1 MYINL
6 PFDIKAQDL
15 LQRDKVVTGMK
26 IKKKIILTIVFALSL
41 LPMLLSQY
49 GGMRGIQE
57 ISGLINLTNPIGLL
71 ALLLFLVGVWVPF
84 ENKKTGWTMGILG
97 TIGMVISEIYNY
109 FTWHVLT
116 ITGEISLKN
125 SILLA
130 FPEFYL
136 GLVVSVLMVVVYLLI
151 AKKQ

>member
-1 MYINL
+1 MEL
-6 PFDIKAQDL
+6 
-15 LQRDKVVTGMK
+15 
-26 IKKKIILTIVFALSL
+26 KKKIKLTLMFALSL
-41 LPMLLSQY
+41 LPMVLSQY

-71 ALLLFLVGVWVPF
+71 ALVLFLVGVWVPF
-84 ENKKTGWTMGILG
+84 ENKRTGWIMGLVG
-97 TIGMVISEIYNY
+97 TVGMVVSEIYNY

-151 AKKQ
+151 TKKK

>member
-1 MYINL
+1 MEL
-6 PFDIKAQDL
+6 
-15 LQRDKVVTGMK
+15 
-26 IKKKIILTIVFALSL
+26 KKKIKLTLMFALSL
-41 LPMLLSQY
+41 LPMVLSQY

-71 ALLLFLVGVWVPF
+71 ALVLFLVGVWAPF
-84 ENKKTGWTMGILG
+84 ENKRTGWIMGLVG
-97 TIGMVISEIYNY
+97 TVGMVVSEIYNY

-151 AKKQ
+151 TKKK

>member
-1 MYINL
+1 MEL
-6 PFDIKAQDL
+6 
-15 LQRDKVVTGMK
+15 
-26 IKKKIILTIVFALSL
+26 KKKVKLTIVFALSL

-71 ALLLFLVGVWVPF
+71 AVLLFLVGVWAPF
-84 ENKKTGWTMGILG
+84 ENKRTGWIMGLVG
-97 TIGMVISEIYNY
+97 TVGMVVSETYNY

-125 SILLA
+125 SMMFA

-151 AKKQ
+151 TKKQ

>member
-1 MYINL
+1 M
-6 PFDIKAQDL
+6 
-15 LQRDKVVTGMK
+15 
-26 IKKKIILTIVFALSL
+26 FALSL
-41 LPMLLSQY
+41 LPMVLSQY

-71 ALLLFLVGVWVPF
+71 ALVLFLVGVWVPF
-84 ENKKTGWTMGILG
+84 ENKRTGWIMGLVG
-97 TIGMVISEIYNY
+97 TVGMVVSEIYNY

-151 AKKQ
+151 TKKK

>member
-1 MYINL
+1 MEL
-6 PFDIKAQDL
+6 
-15 LQRDKVVTGMK
+15 
-26 IKKKIILTIVFALSL
+26 KKKIKLTLMFALSL
-41 LPMLLSQY
+41 LPMVLSQY

-71 ALLLFLVGVWVPF
+71 ALVLFLVGVWVPF
-84 ENKKTGWTMGILG
+84 ENKRTGWIMGLVG
-97 TIGMVISEIYNY
+97 TVGMVVSEIYNY

-136 GLVVSVLMVVVYLLI
+136 GLVVSVLMIVVYLVLT
-151 AKKQ
+151 KNQ

>member
-1 MYINL
+1 M
-6 PFDIKAQDL
+6 
-15 LQRDKVVTGMK
+15 
-26 IKKKIILTIVFALSL
+26 KKKLILTAAFVISL
-41 LPMLLSQY
+41 APMLLSQY

-57 ISGLINLTNPIGLL
+57 ISGLINLTNPIGLF
-71 ALLLFLVGVWVPF
+71 ALVLFLVGVWVPF
-84 ENKKTGWTMGILG
+84 QNKKTGWTFGLIG

-125 SILLA
+125 SMMFA

-136 GLVVSVLMVVVYLLI
+136 GLVVSVLMIVVYLVLT
-151 AKKQ
+151 KNQ

>member
-1 MYINL
+1 MELKN
-6 PFDIKAQDL
+6 
-15 LQRDKVVTGMK
+15 K
-26 IKKKIILTIVFALSL
+26 IKLTIAFALSL

-71 ALLLFLVGVWVPF
+71 ALVLFLVGVWVPF
-84 ENKKTGWTMGILG
+84 ENKKTGWAMGILG

-109 FTWHVLT
+109 FTWYALT

-136 GLVVSVLMVVVYLLI
+136 GLVVSVFMVVVYLLI
-151 AKKQ
+151 AKRQ

>member
-1 MYINL
+1 MEL
-6 PFDIKAQDL
+6 
-15 LQRDKVVTGMK
+15 
-26 IKKKIILTIVFALSL
+26 KKKVKLTIVFVLSL
-41 LPMLLSQY
+41 LPMILSQY

-71 ALLLFLVGVWVPF
+71 AVLLFLVGVWAPF
-84 ENKKTGWTMGILG
+84 ENKRTGWIMGLVG
-97 TIGMVISEIYNY
+97 TVGMVVSETYNY

-136 GLVVSVLMVVVYLLI
+136 GLVVSVFMVVVYLVLT
-151 AKKQ
+151 KNQ

>member
-1 MYINL
+1 MKLKN
-6 PFDIKAQDL
+6 
-15 LQRDKVVTGMK
+15 K
-26 IKKKIILTIVFALSL
+26 IKITIVFALSL

-71 ALLLFLVGVWVPF
+71 ALLLFLVGVWAPF
-84 ENKKTGWTMGILG
+84 ENKKTGWAMGILG

-125 SILLA
+125 SIMLA

-151 AKKQ
+151 TRRNRKEVML

>member
-1 MYINL
+1 MEL
-6 PFDIKAQDL
+6 
-15 LQRDKVVTGMK
+15 
-26 IKKKIILTIVFALSL
+26 KKKVKLTIVFALSL

-71 ALLLFLVGVWVPF
+71 AVLLFLVGVWAPF
-84 ENKKTGWTMGILG
+84 ENKRTGWIMGLVG
-97 TIGMVISEIYNY
+97 TVGMVVSETYNY

-125 SILLA
+125 SMMFA

-136 GLVVSVLMVVVYLLI
+136 GLVVSVLMVVVYLVLT
-151 AKKQ
+151 KNQ

>member
-1 MYINL
+1 M
-6 PFDIKAQDL
+6 
-15 LQRDKVVTGMK
+15 VTGMELKNK
-26 IKKKIILTIVFALSL
+26 IKLTIAFALSL

-49 GGMRGIQE
+49 GGMRGMQE

-71 ALLLFLVGVWVPF
+71 ALVLFLVGVWAPF
-84 ENKKTGWTMGILG
+84 ENKRTGWTFGLIG
-97 TIGMVISEIYNY
+97 TIGMVLSEVYNY

-125 SILLA
+125 SIMLA

-151 AKKQ
+151 TKKQ

>member
-1 MYINL
+1 M
-6 PFDIKAQDL
+6 
-15 LQRDKVVTGMK
+15 
-26 IKKKIILTIVFALSL
+26 KKKLILTAAFVISL
-41 LPMLLSQY
+41 APMLLSQY

-57 ISGLINLTNPIGLL
+57 ISGLINLTNPIGLF
-71 ALLLFLVGVWVPF
+71 ALVLFLVGVWVPF
-84 ENKKTGWTMGILG
+84 QNKKTGWTFGLIG

-125 SILLA
+125 SMMLA
-130 FPEFYL
+130 FPEYYL

-151 AKKQ
+151 TKKQ